1 MDAQEP
7 EAAEHILFTV
17 SSQKNVPLMVNLTVN
32 GQSLQMELDTGAS
45 VSLISEQQYKQL
57 HEAPTLERSS
67 VILRMYTGETLSI
80 LGSIEV
86 TATCNKQTNRVPL
99 LVIKGNGPNLM
110 GRDWLAKFQLDW
122 QNIYQL
128 NLANKIDNLLVRFES
143 IFKDELGT
151 VRDVKAHIQQNP
163 NSEPWFHK
171 ARTVP
176 MALRQKVEEEL
187 DRLEKAKII
196 QPVIHSQWAAPVVP
210 VIKSDGSIQLCGDY
224 STTVNQAAKLDPYP
238 LPKIEQLFVSLA
250 GDLSHAYL
258 QVVLDEES
266 RHLVTVNT
274 HKGIFHFNRLPFGV
288 ASVPAIFQ
296 RIIEGILKGIPGV
309 CIYLDDILIMGKTEE
324 EHLTNLE
331 TAGSSNYVP
340 KM

>member
-1 MDAQEP
+1 MQEKEP
-7 EAAEHILFTV
+7 EAAEYTLFTV

-67 VILRMYTGETLSI
+67 VILRAYTGETLSI

-99 LVIKGNGPNLM
+99 LVIKVNGPNLM

-187 DRLEKAKII
+187 DRLGKAKII
-196 QPVIHSQWAAPVVP
+196 QPVTHSQ
-210 VIKSDGSIQLCGDY
+210 
-224 STTVNQAAKLDPYP
+224 
-238 LPKIEQLFVSLA
+238 
-250 GDLSHAYL
+250 
-258 QVVLDEES
+258 
-266 RHLVTVNT
+266 
-274 HKGIFHFNRLPFGV
+274 
-288 ASVPAIFQ
+288 
-296 RIIEGILKGIPGV
+296 
-309 CIYLDDILIMGKTEE
+309 
-324 EHLTNLE
+324 
-331 TAGSSNYVP
+331 
-340 KM
+340 